1 MSKKI
6 TSIGGLISF
15 SCGIDEEWKRII
27 GRLKTYGRRS
37 TGNKA
42 RDTEILRSIELN
54 KVQTENSVSS
64 KYITVSKE
72 EQEKILAKKQEKKG
86 EDNTKP
92 AQNSQQGAK
101 LLGEQLY
108 LAIQMKNKKEKK

>member
-6 TSIGGLISF
+6 TSIGGFISF

-27 GRLKTYGRRS
+27 RRLKVYGIRS
-37 TGNKA
+37 TGSKA
-42 RDTEILRSIELN
+42 KDKEILRSIELK
-54 KVQTENSVSS
+54 KVQMENIVSS
-64 KYITVSKE
+64 KYITISKG
-72 EQEKILAKKQEKKG
+72 EQEKILAKKKEKKG
-86 EDNTKP
+86 ENNPKLT
-92 AQNSQQGAK
+92 QSNQHGAK